1 MCDKTVDV
9 AYPQSN
15 RRDYKSQAPQGEEPS
30 LNVTEAPSLLDK
42 NREQRTLNVT
52 RNFGLFFPLCVVNIS

>member
-15 RRDYKSQAPQGEEPS
+15 RRDYKSQAPQGQAAS
-30 LNVTEAPSLLDK
+30 LGATEAPRLLDK
-42 NREQRTLNVT
+42 NREQGTLNVT
-52 RNFGLFFPLCVVNIS
+52 RNFGLFFS